1 MASNALQTVIS
12 VVDKTAAP
20 FVLFE
25 KRIHHA
31 LGPVDKL
38 QKSLNRLARVSGF
51 NMLKSGLAGVR
62 DNASKAVQGVRNIA
76 MSVDY
81 LGRAISFGLSKMQE
95 VSLRGDDLAKTSR
108 RLGLSVESLQKF
120 RHAADLAGV
129 PVEAMQESM
138 KKMAIGAF
146 KASQGVEKES
156 KAFRALKISVK
167 NADGSLKSNEQLVLE
182 MSDRFAKAGYTAT
195 EKLYIANEIFGKSG
209 TKMIELLN
217 QGGDAL
223 RAQFDEMAK
232 LGLMTEEE
240 AKSSEAYNDALAR
253 MRRSIDGLYNSI
265 GGKLLPVLTEAVEK
279 LTKDFTENKE
289 KYMAAV
295 QPIIDSIPALAKSF
309 TDNAPKVMS
318 AIGGVM
324 NFIGKFVDWFGV
336 KWPLITLVAGSV
348 VAPLTM
354 TAVSVAKI
362 FLMPIKAVAA
372 LVNYAFLG
380 KKKVGVAVGDTV
392 KKTGGIK
399 VLLSKVPGF
408 LKKIFGGS
416 ASIVAKAFGRGRA
429 AIGLMTKSLPKL
441 GIVAK
446 GVGAAFKSMLGPWQL
461 AMAAINIWEPTLKLI
476 WKNLDLIK
484 SITFDD
490 LIYCVKELGKSFDGL
505 RKTLADIP
513 VLGKI
518 LSFMGGLAADKV
530 DFSGVGN
537 GDIGSL
543 MEEANN
549 PSLGAGRSRL
559 FQTSSTKTINNNS
572 RSVFDVN
579 FNNVP
584 KNVTIKRRDYSGIAY
599 GSSMQPA
606 F

>member
-81 LGRAISFGLSKMQE
+81 LGRAIGFGLSKMQE

-223 RAQFDEMAK
+223 HAQFDEMVK

-253 MRRSIDGLYNSI
+253 MRRSIDGLFNSI

-372 LVNYAFLG
+372 LINYTFLG
-380 KKKVGVAVGDTV
+380 KKK
-392 KKTGGIK
+392 I
-399 VLLSKVPGF
+399 SKIPGF
-408 LKKIFGGS
+408 VGKIFGGS

-446 GVGAAFKSMLGPWQL
+446 GVGAAFRSMLGPWQL
-461 AMAAINIWEPTLKLI
+461 AMVAIDVWAPTLKLI

-490 LIYCVKELGKSFDGL
+490 LIYCVKELDKSFDGL

-513 VLGKI
+513 VLGEI
-518 LSFMGGLAADKV
+518 ISFMGGLAADKV

-543 MEEANN
+543 MEEASN

-584 KNVTIKRRDYSGIAY
+584 KDVTIKRRDYNGLAY

>member
-81 LGRAISFGLSKMQE
+81 LGRAIGFGLSKMQE

-223 RAQFDEMAK
+223 HAQFDEMVK

-336 KWPLITLVAGSV
+336 KWPMITLVAGSV
-348 VAPLTM
+348 VAPLAM

-372 LVNYAFLG
+372 LINYTFLG
-380 KKKVGVAVGDTV
+380 KKK
-392 KKTGGIK
+392 I
-399 VLLSKVPGF
+399 SKIPGF
-408 LKKIFGGS
+408 VAKIFGGS
-416 ASIVAKAFGRGRA
+416 ASIVTKAFGRGRA

-446 GVGAAFKSMLGPWQL
+446 GVGAAFRSMLGPWQL
-461 AMAAINIWEPTLKLI
+461 AMAAISIWEPTLKLI

-490 LIYCVKELGKSFDGL
+490 LIYCVKELDKSFDGL

-584 KNVTIKRRDYSGIAY
+584 KDVTIKRRDYNGLAY

>member
-25 KRIHHA
+25 KRIRHA

-38 QKSLNRLARVSGF
+38 QNSLNRLARVSGF

-81 LGRAISFGLSKMQE
+81 LGRAIGFGLSKMQE

-223 RAQFDEMAK
+223 HAQFDEMAK

-372 LVNYAFLG
+372 LINYTFLG
-380 KKKVGVAVGDTV
+380 KKK
-392 KKTGGIK
+392 I
-399 VLLSKVPGF
+399 SKIPGF
-408 LKKIFGGS
+408 VGKIFGGS

-446 GVGAAFKSMLGPWQL
+446 GVGAAFRSMLGPWQL
-461 AMAAINIWEPTLKLI
+461 AIAAIDIWEPTLKLI

-484 SITFDD
+484 SITFND
-490 LIYCVKELGKSFDGL
+490 LIYCVKELDKSFDGL

-543 MEEANN
+543 MEEASN

-572 RSVFDVN
+572 HSVFDVN

-584 KNVTIKRRDYSGIAY
+584 KNVTIKRRDYNGLAY

>member
-1 MASNALQTVIS
+1 MTSNALQTVIS

-81 LGRAISFGLSKMQE
+81 LGRAIGFGLSKMQE

-223 RAQFDEMAK
+223 HAQFDEMVK

-372 LVNYAFLG
+372 LINYTFLG
-380 KKKVGVAVGDTV
+380 KKKF
-392 KKTGGIK
+392 
-399 VLLSKVPGF
+399 SKIPGF
-408 LKKIFGGS
+408 VGKIFGGS
-416 ASIVAKAFGRGRA
+416 ASIVTKAFGRGRA
-429 AIGLMTKSLPKL
+429 AIGLMAKSLPKL

-446 GVGAAFKSMLGPWQL
+446 GVGAAFRSMLGPWQL
-461 AMAAINIWEPTLKLI
+461 AMAAFNIWEPTLKLI

-490 LIYCVKELGKSFDGL
+490 LIYCVKELDKSFDGL

-530 DFSGVGN
+530 DFSGVGT

-543 MEEANN
+543 MEEASN

-584 KNVTIKRRDYSGIAY
+584 KNVTIKRRDYNGLAY

>member
-81 LGRAISFGLSKMQE
+81 LGRAIGFGLSKMQE

-223 RAQFDEMAK
+223 HAQFDEMVK

-372 LVNYAFLG
+372 LINYTFLG
-380 KKKVGVAVGDTV
+380 KKK
-392 KKTGGIK
+392 I
-399 VLLSKVPGF
+399 SKIPGF
-408 LKKIFGGS
+408 VAKIFGGS
-416 ASIVAKAFGRGRA
+416 ASIVTKAFGRGRA

-446 GVGAAFKSMLGPWQL
+446 GVGAAFRSMLGPWQL
-461 AMAAINIWEPTLKLI
+461 ALAAIDIWEPTLKLI

-490 LIYCVKELGKSFDGL
+490 LIYCVKELDKSFDGL

-543 MEEANN
+543 MEEASN

-572 RSVFDVN
+572 HSVFDVN

-584 KNVTIKRRDYSGIAY
+584 KNVTIKRRDYNGLAY
-599 GSSMQPA
+599 GSSMQPS